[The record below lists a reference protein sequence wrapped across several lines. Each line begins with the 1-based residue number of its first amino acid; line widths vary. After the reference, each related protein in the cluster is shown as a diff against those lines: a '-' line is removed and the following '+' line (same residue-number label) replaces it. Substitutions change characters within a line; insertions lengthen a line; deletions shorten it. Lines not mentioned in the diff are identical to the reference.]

1 MASRIRLGDLFGA
14 GLRAVSKYTGTVLAV
29 FVVQSIVAAA
39 CMFAIAFV
47 LVQEF
52 SHLPMFDDA
61 VDGDLVSLVWC
72 VRAAAPSFLA
82 IIGIVIAGLLC
93 WQLATWFLVGGL
105 VGVFAQ
111 FPEGRGDTARS
122 FGASGAAT
130 YLTYARLAL
139 CSLPGF
145 AIALLAFL
153 IGMVLIKDRILYALT
168 LPQLFGPIV
177 LASLPALVLGLL
189 FSTITDYAR
198 IELTLRHE
206 SHDPS
211 VVKTYLRTLV
221 WVIRRPLTLVHAGIG
236 WFVFWVVSFAFVY
249 FAHGHPMYGAGG
261 AVMLFFV
268 RQGIALLRMAI
279 KVGVIGGQVELGRTR
294 PLPPR
299 RVEVK
304 AEPKAS

>member
-1 MASRIRLGDLFGA
+1 MANRMRLGELLGA

-29 FVVQSIVAAA
+29 FLVQSIVAAA

-72 VRAAAPSFLA
+72 IRAAAPSFLA
-82 IIGIVIAGLLC
+82 ITGIVIIAILF

-111 FPEGRGDTARS
+111 SPEGRGDTARC

-145 AIALLAFL
+145 LVSLFAFL
-153 IGMVLIKDRILYALT
+153 LGMALIVERIEHALT

-177 LASLPALVLGLL
+177 LAALPAVLL
-189 FSTITDYAR
+189 FHLFWTVTDYAR

-221 WVIRRPLTLVHAGIG
+221 WVLRRPITLVHAGIG
-236 WFVFWVVSFAFVY
+236 WVLFWLVSLAYVY
-249 FAHGHPMYGAGG
+249 LAQGHPMYGAEG
-261 AVMLFFV
+261 AVTLFFV

-279 KVGVIGGQVELGRTR
+279 KIGLLGGQVELGRTR

-304 AEPKAS
+304 PDAKAS